1 MFDYRLFFA
10 SSTLDS
16 NERTARRPLLGH
28 EAKRVYRLPAE
39 RREQRNGRERR

>member
-16 NERTARRPLLGH
+16 TGRDSRRPLLGH
-28 EAKRVYRLPAE
+28 EEKMVYRLPAE
-39 RREQRNGRERR
+39 RREQRSRGRR

>member
-16 NERTARRPLLGH
+16 TSRDNRRPLLGH
-28 EAKRVYRLPAE
+28 EEKLVYRLPAE
-39 RREQRNGRERR
+39 RREQRSRGRR